1 MGLKPPEGAVG
12 VSAALPAASPGRSLS
27 CSRRNRLRD
36 CKPGRRL
43 WQLDCAGRPGTAMQP
58 LEVGLVPAPA
68 REPRLTRWL
77 RRGSG
82 ILAHLVALGFTIFLT
97 ALSRPGTSLFSW
109 HPVFMALA
117 FCLFMAEAILLFS
130 PEHSVFLF
138 CSRKAWIWLHWAG
151 QTLAILCAA
160 LGLGFIISSKMRSE
174 LPHLVSWHSWLGALT
189 LLATGGQALCGLC
202 LLCPRAAR
210 VSRVAR
216 LKLYHLTCGLVVYL
230 MATVTVI
237 LGMYSV
243 WFQAQIRDAA
253 WYLCLALSLYP
264 ALVIMHQISSS
275 YLPRK
280 KMDM

>member
-1 MGLKPPEGAVG
+1 MHP
-12 VSAALPAASPGRSLS
+12 
-27 CSRRNRLRD
+27 
-36 CKPGRRL
+36 
-43 WQLDCAGRPGTAMQP
+43 M
-58 LEVGLVPAPA
+58 EVGLVPAPS

-82 ILAHLVALGFTIFLT
+82 ILAHLIALGFTIFLT
-97 ALSRPGTSLFSW
+97 VLSRPGTSLFSW

-117 FCLFMAEAILLFS
+117 TRI
-130 PEHSVFLF
+130 
-138 CSRKAWIWLHWAG
+138 RLHWAG
-151 QTLAILCAA
+151 QTMAILCAV
-160 LGLGFIISSKMRSE
+160 LGLGFIISSKIRSE
-174 LPHLVSWHSWLGALT
+174 LPHLVSWHSWIGALT

-202 LLCPRAAR
+202 LLCPRSAR

-230 MATVTVI
+230 MATVTVL

-243 WFQAQIRDAA
+243 WFQAQIKGAA
-253 WYLCLALSLYP
+253 WYLCLALPLYP

-280 KMDM
+280 KVDI

>member
-1 MGLKPPEGAVG
+1 
-12 VSAALPAASPGRSLS
+12 
-27 CSRRNRLRD
+27 
-36 CKPGRRL
+36 
-43 WQLDCAGRPGTAMQP
+43 MQP

-97 ALSRPGTSLFSW
+97 VLSRPGTKAGALLEDTSEGGRPMSSLF
-109 HPVFMALA
+109 
-117 FCLFMAEAILLFS
+117 CLCMAEAILLFS
-130 PEHSVFLF
+130 PEHSPFFF
-138 CSRKAWIWLHWAG
+138 CSRKAGIRLHWAG
-151 QTLAILCAA
+151 QTLAIVSAA
-160 LGLGFIISSKMRSE
+160 LGLGFIISSRIRSE
-174 LPHLVSWHSWLGALT
+174 LPHLVSWHSWVGALT

-230 MATVTVI
+230 MATVTV
-237 LGMYSV
+237 LLSMYSV
-243 WFQAQIRDAA
+243 WFQAQIKGAA
-253 WYLCLALSLYP
+253 WYLCLALPLYP

-280 KMDM
+280 KMEM

>member
-1 MGLKPPEGAVG
+1 
-12 VSAALPAASPGRSLS
+12 
-27 CSRRNRLRD
+27 
-36 CKPGRRL
+36 
-43 WQLDCAGRPGTAMQP
+43 MQP
-58 LEVGLVPAPA
+58 LEVGLVPTSAG
-68 REPRLTRWL
+68 EPRLTRWL

-109 HPVFMALA
+109 HPVFMSLA
-117 FCLFMAEAILLFS
+117 FCLCMAEAILLFS
-130 PEHSVFLF
+130 PEHSPFFF
-138 CSRKAWIWLHWAG
+138 CSRKARIRLHWAG

-160 LGLGFIISSKMRSE
+160 LGLGFIISSRTRSE
-174 LPHLVSWHSWLGALT
+174 LPHLVSWHSWVGALT
-189 LLATGGQALCGLC
+189 LLATGVQALCGLC

-230 MATVTVI
+230 MATVTVL

-243 WFQAQIRDAA
+243 WFQAQIKGAA
-253 WYLCLALSLYP
+253 WYLCLALPVYP
-264 ALVIMHQISSS
+264 ALVIMHQISRS

-280 KMDM
+280 KMEIAT